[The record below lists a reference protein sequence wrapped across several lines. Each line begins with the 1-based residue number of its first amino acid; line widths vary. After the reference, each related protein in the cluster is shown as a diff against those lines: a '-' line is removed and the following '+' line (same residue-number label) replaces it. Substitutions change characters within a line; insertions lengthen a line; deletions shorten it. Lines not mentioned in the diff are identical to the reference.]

1 MRFLALI
8 LILLAASLAGCSSQD
23 TNITLRPEIRCD
35 DIAASA
41 IVTPDNTKQF
51 SGGPIIYFEILVD
64 AIVESDKDQTNT
76 PDISPSLS
84 IPLP

>member
-1 MRFLALI
+1 MKWITALI
-8 LILLAASLAGCSSQD
+8 ALGILCSCSSQD
-23 TNITLRPEIRCD
+23 THITLRPEIKCGD
-35 DIAASA
+35 TIPAAV
-41 IVTPDNTKQF
+41 VTPDNTKQF

-76 PDISPSLS
+76 PDISPQLS

>member
-1 MRFLALI
+1 MKWITALI
-8 LILLAASLAGCSSQD
+8 ALGVLSACSSQD
-23 TNITLRPEIRCD
+23 THITLRPEIVCD
-35 DIAASA
+35 DVMASA

-64 AIVESDKDQTNT
+64 ALVESTRDQANT
-76 PDISPSLS
+76 PDISPELS